1 MKKATKIW
9 LITAALLVL
18 AGGILFA
25 GIMAAENWDFGKL
38 STVRYV
44 TNTYPVS
51 EPFRNLSFE
60 TDTVDIV
67 LVPSDD
73 GTCRVE
79 CREEENA
86 RHTVAV
92 ENDTLT
98 VQVQNNKTWRDYIG
112 VHFGTPKITVYLP
125 ERELSLIH
133 I

>member
-73 GTCRVE
+73 GLAGW
-79 CREEENA
+79 NA
-86 RHTVAV
+86 GRR
-92 ENDTLT
+92 
-98 VQVQNNKTWRDYIG
+98 KTP
-112 VHFGTPKITVYLP
+112 GTRSRWKTTP
-125 ERELSLIH
+125 
-133 I
+133 

>member
-79 CREEENA
+79 CREEKRPA
-86 RHTVAV
+86 HGRGGKRHP
-92 ENDTLT
+92 D
-98 VQVQNNKTWRDYIG
+98 RPS
-112 VHFGTPKITVYLP
+112 PK
-125 ERELSLIH
+125 
-133 I
+133 